1 MAVSQKQTQV
11 SVSSVTTAE
20 AESYFNAFLEQQ
32 KSDFES
38 NNPLGN
44 TEISKL
50 SPQDDAVLIFLS
62 NTQVDNL
69 KFNGFSYE
77 VSDINVYNENGKIY
91 ADAYIIRNL
100 NFGPDQVTTGLG
112 DEITIEIPNSESPQ
126 ASATFKNGL
135 SNTEKTISLEEISY
149 ENHNE
154 IDTKIDVNKF
164 LKAYKTEVEKS
175 KKLEQEEKNKL
186 KRSLHQGASS
196 QPTLTG
202 EDSRIIAMAAT
213 SPYYNRAAAVDYA
226 RKYAIKPN
234 PSYTY
239 YTNAD
244 CTNFVSQALRAG
256 RIPEYPKWKPYTDAF
271 INAGSF
277 RDYIREEGGIK
288 MRTSSD
294 TYTNASLGDVY
305 HYDTRNKAFLPF
317 PDDWMEHTAIVTKK
331 ANSSIY
337 VSYHSTNRL
346 DVKRE
351 YYTSVEGGNRFLS
364 EILH

>member
-1 MAVSQKQTQV
+1 MKNKVFVSLSLSVFLSSAFIASEALAVSQKQTQV

-77 VSDINVYNENGKIY
+77 VSDINVYNENGKTY

-112 DEITIEIPNSESPQ
+112 DEITIEIPNTESPQ

-175 KKLEQEEKNKL
+175 KKLE
-186 KRSLHQGASS
+186 
-196 QPTLTG
+196 
-202 EDSRIIAMAAT
+202 
-213 SPYYNRAAAVDYA
+213 
-226 RKYAIKPN
+226 
-234 PSYTY
+234 
-239 YTNAD
+239 
-244 CTNFVSQALRAG
+244 
-256 RIPEYPKWKPYTDAF
+256 
-271 INAGSF
+271 
-277 RDYIREEGGIK
+277 
-288 MRTSSD
+288 
-294 TYTNASLGDVY
+294 
-305 HYDTRNKAFLPF
+305 
-317 PDDWMEHTAIVTKK
+317 
-331 ANSSIY
+331 
-337 VSYHSTNRL
+337 
-346 DVKRE
+346 
-351 YYTSVEGGNRFLS
+351 
-364 EILH
+364 